1 MKTDIKLGKE
11 VHKHLH
17 ELGVETPMQQ
27 PSSNQEEI
35 IRQSFSNI
43 MDALGL
49 DTFDDSLIGTPAR
62 VAHMYVNQI
71 FSGLDYKNF
80 PKCTTVENKMKYD
93 EMVIINDIT
102 VNSNCEHHF
111 VVIDGTAK
119 IAYIPK
125 KKVLGLSKFNRVVS
139 FFSKRPQIQER
150 LTEQIYYALAFIL
163 DTDDIAVEISAVH
176 HCVKSRGVQDANSY
190 TTTRKLGGCFKKL
203 EVRNEF
209 LKSK

>member
-27 PSSNQEEI
+27 ILKNQEEI

-49 DTFDDSLIGTPAR
+49 DTFDDSLIDTPAR

-190 TTTRKLGGCFKKL
+190 TTTRKLGGCFKEL

-209 LKSK
+209 LNSK